1 MEIIST
7 VSGMTKYFVVITNPN
22 ITCGL
27 KTITKKQSNYT
38 TYCPLVSSKAIKLE
52 HASQICLQL
61 NIYTTDV
68 YAYPPSYKT
77 RKRRRRI

>member
-1 MEIIST
+1 
-7 VSGMTKYFVVITNPN
+7 MTKYFVVITNPN

-77 RKRRRRI
+77 RKKKKKNMKKLSSLY